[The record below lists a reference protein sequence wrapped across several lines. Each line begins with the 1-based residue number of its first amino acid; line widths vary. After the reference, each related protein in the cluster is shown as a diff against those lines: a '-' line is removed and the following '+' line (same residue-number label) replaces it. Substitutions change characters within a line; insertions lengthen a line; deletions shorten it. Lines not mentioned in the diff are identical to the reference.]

1 MSEEF
6 KLSLSV
12 QVGACVSAYAG
23 VPLDITIVPPSTN
36 GLFNPTTQAL
46 SQVTSNRQ
54 VYPG

>member
-23 VPLDITIVPPSTN
+23 VPLGITIVPPSTN
-36 GLFNPTTQAL
+36 GIFNPTTQEL
-46 SQVTSNRQ
+46 IKVTSNWQ